1 MIIGYFGV
9 PGSGK
14 STLLSKFAVKEL
26 KRIKSGKSK
35 YKDVYTNFY
44 VAGCKMIDYDNLESM
59 KVYDSLIILD
69 EITLD
74 ADNRNFKSFPVG
86 VRDFFILHRHLG
98 CDIIYATQSYELV
111 DKKIRQL
118 TQELW
123 YMSTT
128 VVPFLRNFTMARR
141 IYRTIKINEY
151 TGDLILGYRFCNL
164 LELLFT
170 SNIKTVFR
178 PFYYRFFD
186 SYDEGCLEPREVFDS
201 DTWSDEYVKLFDYV
215 KATSGRKL
223 KRLQNRGS
231 AFRKTFGNTQ
241 TVVREVIVDKVRVK

>member
-26 KRIKSGKSK
+26 KRIQKGKSK
-35 YKDVYTNFY
+35 YKNVYTNFY
-44 VAGCKMIDYDNLESM
+44 VAGCKQIDYDKLNEL

-74 ADNRNFKSFPVG
+74 ADNRNFKSFPTG

-123 YMSTT
+123 YISTT
-128 VVPFLRNFTMARR
+128 VVPLLRNFTMARR

-164 LELLFT
+164 LELMFT

-178 PFYYRFFD
+178 PLYFRFFD
-186 SYDEGCLEPREVFDS
+186 SYDEGVLEKRKIFDS
-201 DTWSDEYVKLFDYV
+201 DTWGEEVKLYDYV
-215 KATSGRKL
+215 KATAGRKV
-223 KRLQNRGS
+223 KRLQNCSS
-231 AFRKTFGNTQ
+231 AFRETFGRTQ
-241 TVVREVIVDKVRVK
+241 TKVREFISR

>member
-1 MIIGYFGV
+1 MIVGYFGV

-14 STLLSKFAVKEL
+14 STLLAKFAVKEMS
-26 KRIKSGKSK
+26 RIKKGKSK
-35 YKDVYTNFY
+35 YKNVYTNFY
-44 VAGCKMIDYDNLESM
+44 VAGCKQITYDDLEKM

-123 YMSTT
+123 YIAST
-128 VVPFLRNFTMARR
+128 VVPFFKQFTIARR

-178 PFYYRFFD
+178 PLYFRFFD
-186 SYDEGCLEPREVFDS
+186 SYDEGCLADRLVFDS
-201 DTWSDEYVKLFDYV
+201 VPWSDEEIKLFDYV
-215 KATSGRKL
+215 QSTVSKKAR
-223 KRLQNRGS
+223 RLQRKV
-231 AFRKTFGNTQ
+231 AFRRAFGKTQ
-241 TVVREVIVDKVRVK
+241 TKVREVLLDSDREQ

>member
-1 MIIGYFGV
+1 MIVGYFGV

-14 STLLSKFAVKEL
+14 STLLAKFAVKEL
-26 KRIKSGKSK
+26 NRIKRGRSK
-35 YKDVYTNFY
+35 YKNVYTNFY
-44 VAGCKMIDYDNLESM
+44 VSGCKQITYDDLEKM

-86 VRDFFILHRHLG
+86 IRDFFILHRHLG
-98 CDIIYATQSYELV
+98 NDIIYATQSYELV

-123 YMSTT
+123 YIAST
-128 VVPFLRNFTMARR
+128 VVPFFRNFTIARR

-151 TGDLILGYRFCNL
+151 TGDLILGYRFCNA

-178 PFYYRFFD
+178 PLYFRFFD
-186 SYDEGCLEPREVFDS
+186 SYSEDCLEHREVFDS
-201 DTWSDEYVKLFDYV
+201 EPWSDETVKLFDYV

-223 KRLQNRGS
+223 KRLQNRSS
-231 AFRKTFGNTQ
+231 AFRKTFGRTQ
-241 TVVREVIVDKVRVK
+241 TIVREVTLDKVRLK

>member
-1 MIIGYFGV
+1 MIVGYFGV

-14 STLLSKFAVKEL
+14 STLLSKFAVQEL
-26 KRIKSGKSK
+26 KKIRKGKSK

-44 VAGCKMIDYDNLESM
+44 VAGCKRIDYDDLDQM

-74 ADNRNFKSFPVG
+74 ADNRNFKSFPIG

-123 YMSTT
+123 YMSRT
-128 VVPFLRNFTMARR
+128 VVPFLRNFTLARR

-151 TGDLILGYRFCNL
+151 TGELILGYRFCNL

-186 SYDEGCLEPREVFDS
+186 SYDEGVLKQRSIFDSELWNDTEVIKMFDYIKASAGRKVARLHKRSDAFRATFGRTQTKVREVF
-201 DTWSDEYVKLFDYV
+201 L
-215 KATSGRKL
+215 
-223 KRLQNRGS
+223 
-231 AFRKTFGNTQ
+231 
-241 TVVREVIVDKVRVK
+241 DKVR